1 MKVLIIL
8 LMFVMS
14 LYSAASIV
22 DNERWVELSNGVKVS
37 SHLATSGCVALAVI
51 TVAFDA
57 ACLYILVKVV

>member
-14 LYSAASIV
+14 LYSAGIIA
-22 DNERWVELSNGVKVS
+22 DNEKRVEAGYATVETQLSIAGC
-37 SHLATSGCVALAVI
+37 LALMVI

-57 ACLYILVKVV
+57 ACLYMLVKVV